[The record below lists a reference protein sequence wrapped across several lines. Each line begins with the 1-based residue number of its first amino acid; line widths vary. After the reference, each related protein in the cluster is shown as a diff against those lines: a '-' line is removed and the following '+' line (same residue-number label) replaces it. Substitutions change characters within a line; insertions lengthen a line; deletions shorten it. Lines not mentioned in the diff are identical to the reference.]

1 MTKQEYR
8 RKYIHHL
15 PLACQRFIN
24 SRNKWGR
31 DTQLCIDHFIK
42 LLKNPNYYYDYKDVN
57 TKIKVVQLMH
67 WWKGEKAGELI
78 HLEDFQIF
86 FICGVF
92 GFKYKDKP
100 KKRVVKEA
108 VLSLARKN
116 GKTAL
121 IALIAILHILTDKES
136 APEVYSAATKQA
148 QAALV
153 FKDIMNFAKT
163 SVDIKKLFKF
173 KFNLI
178 SCPINNGLIQPLG
191 SDSNK
196 QDGLNCS
203 LAIMDEL
210 HSWSS
215 RDLFDVLAS
224 SQGARINP
232 LILSISTAGVNLWSF
247 YRSYEEYCLKTVDG
261 TFENDEIFPLIFHLD
276 KNDDPFNPKTFYKAN
291 PGLNTIKE
299 ESSLLK
305 ELNIAKQF
313 KSKQKD
319 FFTKQLNMWVD
330 EASEW
335 ISVREFSQ
343 LTKIYS
349 PEELKGKDCYIGV
362 DLSKS
367 SDLTVLSLIFPVQS
381 GIDKVHI
388 QPIFYIPNKTAQIK
402 ELEDRVPYSEWEEEG
417 YVNLTEEPIISQ
429 KQILDT
435 ILEIASS
442 YRVLKVY
449 YDAYQFSILK
459 EVLEENNIHCESVPQ
474 NAIHLTP
481 LIRIFEDMIKLNNI
495 THSGNPCLIWN
506 LSNCRL
512 KESDSRLLKI
522 VKDKPNQKID
532 GIIASL
538 VGMKGLEQT
547 KQEPQG
553 DILDFLK

>member
-31 DTQLCIDHFIK
+31 WTKLSIDYFIK

-57 TKIKVVQLMH
+57 IKLKLCNLFKH
-67 WWKGEKAGELI
+67 WKGELSNERFKPEP
-78 HLEDFQIF
+78 FQVFVICAIF
-86 FICGVF
+86 GI
-92 GFKYKDKP
+92 KDRRTN
-100 KKRVVKEA
+100 KRVIKEFY
-108 VLSLARKN
+108 LSVARKN
-116 GKTAL
+116 GKSFFLAV
-121 IALIAILHILTDKES
+121 IALLHALSDKEEGFEIYTS
-136 APEVYSAATKQA
+136 ATTERQA
-148 QAALV
+148 SLLW
-153 FKDIMNFAKT
+153 KDIFKVIGKET
-163 SVDIKKLFKF
+163 ELKKLFKRLH
-173 KFNLI
+173 NTIEMPLL
-178 SCPINNGLIQPLG
+178 NGQIRPLG
-191 SDSNK
+191 GDSK
-196 QDGLNCS
+196 SLDGLNAS
-203 LAIMDEL
+203 LAIVDEYHA
-210 HSWSS
+210 HSSNEILS
-215 RDLFDVLAS
+215 VLQS
-224 SQGARINP
+224 SQGTRKQP
-232 LILSISTAGVNLWSF
+232 LTVIITTAGDNNYSPCKI
-247 YRSYEEYCLKTVDG
+247 YEDYCKQVLDG
-261 TFENDEIFPLIFHLD
+261 IFENDTIFPLIFQLD
-276 KNDDPFNPKTFYKAN
+276 DCDDIFDETKWYKSN
-291 PGLNTIKE
+291 PGLTIFKSIDQFKKEATQAKQLKSKLADFTIK
-299 ESSLLK
+299 SCNRWFIDS
-305 ELNIAKQF
+305 
-313 KSKQKD
+313 
-319 FFTKQLNMWVD
+319 T
-330 EASEW
+330 EW

-343 LTKIYS
+343 LAKVYS